1 MSAAY
6 SHVRNWTVAAFIP
19 LNLALQ
25 WLISLNL
32 FHFSVL
38 LSNHL
43 QRIHLAP
50 DPLLRDQPRRRNHD
64 LRFRLSPLPTHRE
77 DHERQAGEHI
87 LIFNRPIPASFSLFV
102 IFCTGEHIFI
112 FNAPIPA
119 SFSLFVI
126 FSTLTVSTKQMPSKN
141 SWWLDFEPG
150 SSVSERRDP
159 AITTAQLNIP

>member
-77 DHERQAGEHI
+77 DHERQAGGHILIFNGPIPAYFSLFVIFCTGEHI
-87 LIFNRPIPASFSLFV
+87 FIFNRPIPASFSLFV

-119 SFSLFVI
+119 YFSLFVI
-126 FSTLTVSTKQMPSKN
+126 FSTGEHILI
-141 SWWLDFEPG
+141 F
-150 SSVSERRDP
+150 
-159 AITTAQLNIP
+159 

>member
-77 DHERQAGEHI
+77 DHERQAG
-87 LIFNRPIPASFSLFV
+87 
-102 IFCTGEHIFI
+102 GHIFI